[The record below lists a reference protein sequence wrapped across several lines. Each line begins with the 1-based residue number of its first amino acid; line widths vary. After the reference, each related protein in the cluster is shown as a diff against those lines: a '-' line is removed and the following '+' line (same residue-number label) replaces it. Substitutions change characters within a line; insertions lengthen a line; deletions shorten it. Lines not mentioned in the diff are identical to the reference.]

1 MADQETA
8 VIVGVGP
15 GLGMSMARRFGREG
29 FRVALISRSDARH
42 AGYLADLAE
51 RGVAA
56 TAHVADV
63 TDRSR
68 LGAILGDIRG
78 EGPIGMVY
86 YGPGPTQQPVPITDI
101 DAATARS
108 AFEWVWPAVDVVS
121 GVLPGMLDRRKG
133 ALLFAG
139 GLSSVRPMP
148 MLGHLALAAAALR
161 NYALTLNAALAERG
175 LYAGTLTIGGLVE
188 RGDIHAMVAADPA
201 RFGSPDGHTLDPDD
215 LAETAWGMYRTRDRA
230 ETIFDAFGG

>member
-1 MADQETA
+1 MVDQGTA

-42 AGYLADLAE
+42 AAYVADLAE
-51 RGVAA
+51 RGIDA

-68 LGAILGDIRG
+68 LGAVLGDIHG
-78 EGPIGMVY
+78 AGPIGMLY

-101 DAATARS
+101 DAVTARS

-121 GVLPGMLDRRKG
+121 DVLPGMLDRGKG
-133 ALLFAG
+133 ALFFAG

-188 RGDIHAMVAADPA
+188 RGDIHAMVSADPA
-201 RFGSPDGHTLDPDD
+201 RFGSTEGHTLDPDD
-215 LAETAWGMYRTRDRA
+215 LAETAWGMYRARDRA
-230 ETIFDAFGG
+230 EAIFDVFGG

>member
-1 MADQETA
+1 MAQQATA

-29 FRVALISRSDARH
+29 FRVALVSRSDARH
-42 AGYLADLAE
+42 VAYLADLAA
-51 RGVAA
+51 RGIDA

-63 TDRSR
+63 TDRPR
-68 LGAILGDIRG
+68 LGAVLADIRRD
-78 EGPIGMVY
+78 GPIGMVY
-86 YGPGPTQQPVPITDI
+86 YGPAPTQQPVPITDI
-101 DAATARS
+101 DAETARS

-121 GVLPGMLDRRKG
+121 DVLPGMLDRGNG

-148 MLGHLALAAAALR
+148 MLGHLALATAALR
-161 NYALTLNAALAERG
+161 NYALTLNAALAGRN

-188 RGDIHAMVAADPA
+188 RGDIHAMVTADPA
-201 RFGSPDGHTLDPDD
+201 RFGSAEGHTLDPDD
-215 LAETAWGMYRTRDRA
+215 LAETAWNMYRSRDRA
-230 ETIFDAFGG
+230 EEIFDALGG

>member
-1 MADQETA
+1 MADQGTA

-51 RGVAA
+51 RGVHA

-68 LGAILGDIRG
+68 LGVVLGDIHK

-86 YGPGPTQQPVPITDI
+86 YGPGSTQRPVPITDI

-121 GVLPGMLDRRKG
+121 DVLPGMLDRGKG

-175 LYAGTLTIGGLVE
+175 LYAGALTIGGLVE
-188 RGDIHAMVAADPA
+188 RGDIHAMVTADPA
-201 RFGSPDGHTLDPDD
+201 RFGSADGHTLDPDD
-215 LAETAWGMYRTRDRA
+215 LADTAWGMYRTRDRA
-230 ETIFDAFGG
+230 ETIFDAIDV

>member
-68 LGAILGDIRG
+68 LGAILGDIRR

-121 GVLPGMLDRRKG
+121 GVLPGMLDRGKG

-230 ETIFDAFGG
+230 ETIFDTFGG